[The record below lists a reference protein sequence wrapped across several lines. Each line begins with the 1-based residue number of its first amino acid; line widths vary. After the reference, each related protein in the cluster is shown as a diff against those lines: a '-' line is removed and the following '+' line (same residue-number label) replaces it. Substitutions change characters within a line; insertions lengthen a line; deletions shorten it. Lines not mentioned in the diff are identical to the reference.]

1 MKVSAMFL
9 GIAHP
14 LRAGPLCLDVPRMEA
29 EINSIVEVEGSK
41 VFSTSAAALA
51 QIMPSFVA
59 FVKGLAEEAG
69 VSQKECK
76 KVVVALNSVLAREV
90 KAKGV
95 YAIPGMMVVRT
106 KRTPAKQAGPRKMFG
121 KIVEA
126 KAKPE
131 GVRIKVLILKKL
143 KEILK

>member
-1 MKVSAMFL
+1 M
-9 GIAHP
+9 
-14 LRAGPLCLDVPRMEA
+14 
-29 EINSIVEVEGSK
+29 
-41 VFSTSAAALA
+41 
-51 QIMPSFVA
+51 
-59 FVKGLAEEAG
+59 
-69 VSQKECK
+69 SQKECK

-95 YAIPGMMVVRT
+95 YAIQGMMVVRT
-106 KRTPAKQAGPRKMFG
+106 KRTPTKQAGHRKMFG